1 MTLNS
6 LISQSRKHYHR
17 FYRLVVFAVI
27 LMTAV
32 LTGSLLLGDSVRGTL
47 VQRVDERLGKYETII
62 TSGSGFMRPLPPPS
76 PVEREP
82 EREQAANSKLS
93 TLNTNSFLLMDG
105 YVSVGK
111 KLLPVYVWGTD
122 SDSLLSNEVLI
133 NEPLRDRLNDQE
145 DIVLHLPSR
154 NQVPSGT
161 LFVTKS
167 YATQMRVHVV
177 GVKSMEDGGN
187 ILLKNEQT
195 LPLNIF
201 INRKHLAEKMELEGK
216 INIVLSKDIITEE
229 QLNKCWTP
237 ELSGIHLTDT
247 SLTCD
252 GIFISESIKEK
263 VENGRWKG
271 ESGKEKVDSG
281 KDNFQLSIINS
292 QLCQLYFSYFVND
305 IINGK
310 DTIPYS
316 FVTAVNKWHGESL
329 DGQDIILSDYAA
341 KRLHVSVNDSVDMS
355 YFIAKDLKN
364 LETNARRF
372 KVKRIVPLSDFMG
385 DSLLIANF
393 PGLSNV
399 VKCTD
404 WDSDLPIKMERVHKI
419 DEDYWYAY
427 RQTPKAIVSYEAVQ
441 SDWSNAFGSATAIRF
456 TSRPDIDLNPSDAG
470 VQIYH
475 PRAQG
480 LKAATGGVDFA
491 GLFLALG
498 FFIILAAIL
507 LMKNPLVEMF
517 TLRQSEI
524 QLYQQLGFKNKT
536 IIRHLFYEAFCVML
550 YASPLGVL
558 AGLLY
563 SGLTLWLLGNVWS
576 GATHTEGFAL
586 HIQPLTLIIG
596 WMVSLII
603 CAIVLWMVLIKPPK
617 AHQKAPHPPKGEL
630 FIYFFRARHK
640 VSLQSKNSPSGEIEG
655 GLSPLGGWGA
665 SLWLIVGL
673 FLNFIYL
680 HNMALFIVCGLLWIL
695 TWGLF
700 LRRYVERKRWK
711 AESEDLGGF
720 TRTRLTW
727 LSIHAYIK
735 QHILAYW
742 ALSMGVFSV
751 FSVGLNRPD
760 FSQAKQQMGGYQ
772 LYVDSRVPI
781 QYDLNNPDVRH
792 KLSLQSLP
800 DSTLF
805 LSFLRH
811 TQDEASCLN
820 LNQVVTPTVLGVD
833 IKDMEPFGLS
843 SITQH
848 PTPTTHIPQLYIDE
862 EALMWS
868 LKKSVGDTLL
878 YHNDKGKEVPVL
890 IAGTYPTGIF
900 HGNAI
905 MSKEDFRTLWPKEVG
920 VEVLLVKSSH
930 PEEAAEILS
939 IAMNEYGLNIQT
951 VEERIKMFFEV
962 TETYLIIFMTL
973 GGLGLLLGIFSLVII
988 VRKNLTAQATTI
1000 QQYRAMGFPEH
1011 LIKQMLLRENII
1023 VPFYA
1028 ILTGATGSIISISAN
1043 VGGAGITALL
1053 SALAVLIIICL
1064 ILYHSIK
1071 WIIQLTINN

>member
-6 LISQSRKHYHR
+6 LISQSRKYYHR

-62 TSGSGFMRPLPPPS
+62 TGGTGFMSETMMQHPILKH
-76 PVEREP
+76 
-82 EREQAANSKLS
+82 AHG
-93 TLNTNSFLLMDG
+93 FLLMDG
-105 YVSVGK
+105 YVSVDK

-122 SDSLLSNEVLI
+122 SDSLSSNEVLI
-133 NEPLRDRLNDQE
+133 NEPLSARLKNQE

-167 YATQMRVHVV
+167 YATQMRVHVA
-177 GVKSMEDGGN
+177 GVKSVEDGGN

-201 INRKHLAEKMELEGK
+201 VNRKHLAEKMELEGK
-216 INIVLSKDIITEE
+216 VNIVLSKDIINEE
-229 QLNKCWTP
+229 LLNRCWTP
-237 ELSGIHLTDT
+237 EFSGIHLTDT

-252 GIFISESIKEK
+252 GIFISESIKDK
-263 VENGRWKG
+263 VEGGLAQLDEPKRIK
-271 ESGKEKVDSG
+271 SKVP
-281 KDNFQLSIINS
+281 QLN
-292 QLCQLYFSYFVND
+292 FSYFVND
-305 IINGK
+305 IVNGK

-316 FVTAVNKWHGESL
+316 FVTAVNKWHGEPL

-341 KRLHVSVNDSVDMS
+341 RRLHVSVGDSVDMS
-355 YFIAKDLKN
+355 YFIARDMKN
-364 LETNARRF
+364 LETSGKKFR
-372 KVKRIVPLSDFMG
+372 VKHIVPLPDFMG

-399 VKCTD
+399 EKCTD

-475 PRAQG
+475 PRTQG

-524 QLYQQLGFKNKT
+524 QLYLQLGFNKKDIT
-536 IIRHLFYEAFCVML
+536 KHLFYEAFYVML
-550 YASPLGVL
+550 YASPLGVI

-596 WMVSLII
+596 WMVSIII
-603 CAIVLWMVLIKPPK
+603 CAIVLWTVLRNMQTAKNKRISGNTKLSIINYQLIIVSILTLTLI
-617 AHQKAPHPPKGEL
+617 AVN
-630 FIYFFRARHK
+630 FIYF
-640 VSLQSKNSPSGEIEG
+640 
-655 GLSPLGGWGA
+655 
-665 SLWLIVGL
+665 
-673 FLNFIYL
+673 
-680 HNMALFIVCGLLWIL
+680 HNMVLFIVCGLLWIL

-700 LRRYVERKRWK
+700 LRQYVERQKWK
-711 AESEDLGGF
+711 GKSGKDKVESEDLEGF

-760 FSQAKQQMGGYQ
+760 FSQARQQMGGYQ

-833 IKDMEPFGLS
+833 IKDIEPFGLS
-843 SITQH
+843 SI
-848 PTPTTHIPQLYIDE
+848 THIPQLYIDE

-920 VEVLLVKSSH
+920 VEVMLVKSSH

-988 VRKNLTAQATTI
+988 VRKNLTAQTNTI
-1000 QQYRAMGFPEH
+1000 QQYRSMGFSKH
-1011 LIKQMLLRENII
+1011 LIGQILLRENII

-1028 ILTGATGSIISISAN
+1028 ILIGATGSIISISAN
-1043 VGGAGITALL
+1043 VGGAGFTALL
-1053 SALAVLIIICL
+1053 SALTILIIICL
-1064 ILYHSIK
+1064 ILFHSIRWLIK
-1071 WIIQLTINN
+1071 LTLDKIITDNINQ